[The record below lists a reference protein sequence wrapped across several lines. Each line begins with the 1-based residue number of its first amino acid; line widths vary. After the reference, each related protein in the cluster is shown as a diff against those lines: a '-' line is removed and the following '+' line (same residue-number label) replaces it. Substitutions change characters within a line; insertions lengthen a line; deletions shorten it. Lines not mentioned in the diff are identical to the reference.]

1 MKYRVKIKEYIERE
15 VKVEANSEKEAE
27 SIVRDKYDKEEI
39 ILDCTDWM
47 YTDYEVNEI
56 KTNY

>member
-15 VKVEANSEKEAE
+15 VKVESNSEKEAE

-56 KTNY
+56 KED

>member
-56 KTNY
+56 KED

>member
-15 VKVEANSEKEAE
+15 VEVEANSEKEAE

-47 YTDYEVNEI
+47 YTDFEVIEI
-56 KTNY
+56 KED

>member
-15 VKVEANSEKEAE
+15 IEVEANSEKEAE
-27 SIVRDKYDKEEI
+27 AIIRDKYNKEEI

-47 YTDYEVNEI
+47 YTDYEVNKI
-56 KTNY
+56 KEG

>member
-39 ILDCTDWM
+39 ILDCTDWK

-56 KTNY
+56 KED

>member
-15 VKVEANSEKEAE
+15 VEVEANTEKEAE

-56 KTNY
+56 KED

>member
-15 VKVEANSEKEAE
+15 VEVEANSEKEAE

-56 KTNY
+56 KED